1 MPSSR
6 PRRSVLYVPGA
17 NVRALA
23 KIPSL
28 ATDVVILDLEDA
40 VAPAEKAAARNRV
53 AALLAAPRAP
63 EAPEIVVRVNALASG
78 FGRDDLAELLPLAP
92 DGVLIPKVTRAEDLA
107 AVRRVAAEVAPDVRL
122 PLWAMIETARAVADP
137 LGIAE
142 AHDAALPLAVLVL
155 GLNDLA
161 AETGARQLPGRAPM
175 LPWLMAVLAAGR
187 AGGQD
192 VIDGV
197 FTDLVDTDG
206 FAAECRQGR
215 DCGFDGK
222 SLIHPGQIAMAN
234 QCFAP
239 DEAELA
245 FARRIAGLFDQ
256 REHAGLGVV
265 AFEGK
270 MVERLHAEAA
280 RRLLARARAIEAR
293 GF

>member
-1 MPSSR
+1 
-6 PRRSVLYVPGA
+6 
-17 NVRALA
+17 
-23 KIPSL
+23 
-28 ATDVVILDLEDA
+28 
-40 VAPAEKAAARNRV
+40 
-53 AALLAAPRAP
+53 
-63 EAPEIVVRVNALASG
+63 
-78 FGRDDLAELLPLAP
+78 
-92 DGVLIPKVTRAEDLA
+92 
-107 AVRRVAAEVAPDVRL
+107 
-122 PLWAMIETARAVADP
+122 
-137 LGIAE
+137 
-142 AHDAALPLAVLVL
+142 
-155 GLNDLA
+155 
-161 AETGARQLPGRAPM
+161 M

-197 FTDLVDTDG
+197 FTDLVDTEG

-222 SLIHPGQIAMAN
+222 SLIHPGQIAMVN

-256 REHAGLGVV
+256 PGHAGLGVV